1 MENREIFSN
10 LTTVPP
16 VFVRLDGRC
25 FHRLAQEQSF
35 VKPFDDRFSGAM
47 VEVSRALVA
56 DSGLSPDF
64 AFTFSDEISIYFSKL
79 PFNGRVEKIDS
90 VAASYA
96 ASAFTLAL
104 GVEEP
109 LAFDA
114 RVIQATPEYAIEY
127 MIGRQDEAW
136 RNHLNAY
143 CQQALIAEGV
153 SARKAAAQLK
163 GLQSA
168 ELHEMMHGK
177 GTNLAKTP
185 AWQRRGILVCKKS
198 TEKEGY
204 NPITKEQ
211 VIAQR
216 SAVVVDRELPL
227 FTSPDG
233 QAFLEKLVRGT
244 GVL

>member
-1 MENREIFSN
+1 
-10 LTTVPP
+10 
-16 VFVRLDGRC
+16 
-25 FHRLAQEQSF
+25 
-35 VKPFDDRFSGAM
+35 
-47 VEVSRALVA
+47 
-56 DSGLSPDF
+56 
-64 AFTFSDEISIYFSKL
+64 
-79 PFNGRVEKIDS
+79 
-90 VAASYA
+90 
-96 ASAFTLAL
+96 
-104 GVEEP
+104 
-109 LAFDA
+109 
-114 RVIQATPEYAIEY
+114 

-143 CQQALIAEGV
+143 CQQALISEGV

-204 NPITKEQ
+204 NPITKEP

-216 SAVVVDRELPL
+216 SAVVVDRDLPL